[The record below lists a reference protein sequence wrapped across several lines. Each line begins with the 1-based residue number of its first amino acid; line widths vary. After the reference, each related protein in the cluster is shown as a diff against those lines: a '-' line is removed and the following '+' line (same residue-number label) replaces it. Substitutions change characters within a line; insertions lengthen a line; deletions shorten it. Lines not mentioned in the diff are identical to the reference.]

1 VGGPILK
8 DKLFYFVTYDGSRK
22 VNPISYTSSA

>member
-8 DKLFYFVTYDGSRK
+8 DKLFYFFNYEEFRLPESR
-22 VNPISYTSSA
+22 SRTRYS